1 MLDKIKKIIG
11 WTLLLLG
18 LIFLVITIISMFF
31 ELDYWEDK
39 STAFYLLRF
48 IYVIVFI
55 LIPMISG
62 TILLFSEKIN
72 SNTQ

>member
-11 WTLLLLG
+11 WALLLLG

-62 TILLFSEKIN
+62 TILLFSEKTN